1 MTIDYAALKIWNYML
16 MHQPLQ
22 KSDVIFVLGN
32 SDTRV
37 GEHAAQLYLDG
48 WAPAI
53 VFTGSGSIHNHKP
66 ERERFI
72 GTTEAEVFADLAIK
86 MGVPKEAII
95 IENESQ
101 STGDNFKFG
110 IRHMKERGI
119 NPQRIII
126 VQKPY
131 MERRAYAAAVAHIPN
146 VEIIV
151 TSPTISFEE
160 YPNEFMSKTRMIN
173 SMVGD
178 LQRIREY
185 PKFGFQIEQDIPAEV
200 WDAYEFLV
208 KEGYT
213 DKLIKK

>member
-1 MTIDYAALKIWNYML
+1 MTTDSAALTIWNYML

-37 GEHAAQLYLDG
+37 GEYAAQLYLDG
-48 WAPAI
+48 WAPT
-53 VFTGSGSIHNHKP
+53 VLFTGSGSIHNHKP
-66 ERERFI
+66 GRERFI
-72 GTTEAEVFADLAIK
+72 GTTEADVFADVAIK

-95 IENESQ
+95 VENGSQ

-110 IRHMKERGI
+110 IQKMKERGI

-131 MERRAYAAAVAHIPN
+131 MERRAYAAAVAHIPG

-151 TSPTISFEE
+151 TSPAIPFEK
-160 YPNEFMSKTRMIN
+160 YQDEFMTKDHMMN

-185 PKFGFQIEQDIPAEV
+185 PKFGFQIEQEIPADV
-200 WDAYEFLV
+200 WEAYEFLV

-213 DKLIKK
+213 KKLIKE